1 VTALYLRVWL
11 VVLDIPPPASPSPAT
26 GQAAGT
32 HAFAAYLIG
41 GFFGLGLIVLI
52 MVLLRQRPKSAR

>member
-1 VTALYLRVWL
+1 VTGLYVRVWL
-11 VVLDIPPPASPSPAT
+11 VALDIPPPPSPSPGT

-41 GFFGLGLIVLI
+41 GFFALGLIVLI